1 MAIDPRIAMGAQA
14 PNLQSSIGLFQNTL
28 NNIQNRKMN
37 DQTMAQNKEL
47 QPLRVEQ
54 AQQGLDINQGKLD
67 TNRQNELIRSIVDF
81 SPTLKPLLESGNNMG
96 AMQALQVRKQDL
108 QRRGVDTTQTDEAI
122 QAIMNG
128 NPDDVLQSLNTA
140 ESEAVNRGLVGGA
153 SQNKF
158 APTVSGVQV
167 DPNTGQQFVIQT
179 DRNTGAAKRVDVEG
193 AVTATPS
200 QRRDREAE
208 SEVSVAQMKSNI
220 EIRKSQVKDANQI
233 AKDTFIKI
241 PAIKAQLRT
250 IENAIKSIDKGG
262 STGFMQ
268 NFFPSFRSETLDL
281 QNSLNQMGLDVVSA
295 TTFGALSEGELRLA
309 MDVAAPRSM
318 QPEALKSWLIERQ
331 GAKKKLIRE
340 MEKMSSALGGNMTVK
355 EYLDKNA
362 TFAEE
367 EEETPKLAEGGLDEV
382 LANDEEYQN
391 LLRMKAELE
400 GVN

>member
-47 QPLRVEQ
+47 QPLRVKE

-67 TNRQNELIRSIVDF
+67 TNRQNELIRSVVDF

-208 SEVSVAQMKSNI
+208 SEVSVAQRKSNI
-220 EIRKSQVKDANQI
+220 ELRKSQVKDANQI

-241 PAIKAQLRT
+241 PAIKSQLST
-250 IENAIKSIDKGG
+250 IKNAIQSIDKGG

-268 NFFPSFRSETLDL
+268 NFFPSFMSETLDL